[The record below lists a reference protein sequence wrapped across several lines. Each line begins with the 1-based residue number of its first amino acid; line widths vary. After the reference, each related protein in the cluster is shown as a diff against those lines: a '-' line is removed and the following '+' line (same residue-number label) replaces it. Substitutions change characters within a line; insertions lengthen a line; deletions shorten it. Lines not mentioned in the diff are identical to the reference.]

1 MRLLIEKYKMSIF
14 VVLNLLLTIGMNLGH
29 PVTPTLLKSLDLPPH
44 VFGLSFAAMCLT
56 NFIFALV
63 WSNVANGMK
72 KTRILMISSIGYA
85 IAQLLFGYALNR
97 YSIYFARLLSG
108 IFAGGF
114 QVGLMSYVV
123 NEAPEDRQ
131 SHYITISSIIV
142 SVGAALGFFIGGYL
156 GDVSV
161 RLTFVIQAVFQIIL
175 GILFYLILGSHEN
188 IEEKMEWSMI
198 RNSNPLKV
206 LQSSRHLMKD
216 VVLILL
222 IVTFTSSVGTTLFD
236 QSFNYY
242 IKDIFNFVPSQNG
255 IIKAITGLFAVVLN
269 VILIRRRNR
278 KKQGVELGLL
288 KTVFIAMGSL
298 AIIVSFSQTSKPF
311 VGFALAWFGMYT
323 VMIPILQNSVISN
336 KHSVEEGNQ
345 LAGLYNS
352 LLMLGKIFG
361 ALLTSL
367 IYTISPSSTFMFAG
381 VIFILSFIIL
391 LKPEKRMK

>member
-1 MRLLIEKYKMSIF
+1 MKLFIQKHKMSIF

-29 PVTPTLLKSLDLPPH
+29 PVTPTLMKSLDLPPH

-63 WSNVANGMK
+63 WSNIANGMK
-72 KTRILMISSIGYA
+72 KSRILMISSIGYA
-85 IAQLLFGYALNR
+85 IAQLLFGFALNR

-161 RLTFVIQAVFQIIL
+161 RLTFVIQAVLQIVLGVLFYVIL
-175 GILFYLILGSHEN
+175 GREETL
-188 IEEKMEWSMI
+188 EEKLEWSMI
-198 RNSNPLKV
+198 SEANPLKV
-206 LQSSRHLMKD
+206 LKSSRYLMKD
-216 VVLILL
+216 MVLILL

-255 IIKAITGLFAVVLN
+255 LIKAVTGLFAVVLN
-269 VILIRRRNR
+269 VILIRRRAR
-278 KKQGVELGLL
+278 KKQGIEIGLL
-288 KTVFIAMGSL
+288 KTVFIAMGTL
-298 AIIVSFSQTSKPF
+298 AIIVSFSQSATPF
-311 VGFALAWFGMYT
+311 VGFSLAWFGMYT

-336 KHSVEEGNQ
+336 KKSVEEGNQ

-367 IYTISPSSTFMFAG
+367 VYTLSPAATFLVAG
-381 VIFILSFIIL
+381 VIFIISFVFL
-391 LKPEKRMK
+391 LKPKTSI

>member
-1 MRLLIEKYKMSIF
+1 MF
-14 VVLNLLLTIGMNLGH
+14 
-29 PVTPTLLKSLDLPPH
+29 
-44 VFGLSFAAMCLT
+44 
-56 NFIFALV
+56 
-63 WSNVANGMK
+63 
-72 KTRILMISSIGYA
+72 
-85 IAQLLFGYALNR
+85 
-97 YSIYFARLLSG
+97 YF
-108 IFAGGF
+108 
-114 QVGLMSYVV
+114 
-123 NEAPEDRQ
+123 
-131 SHYITISSIIV
+131 
-142 SVGAALGFFIGGYL
+142 
-156 GDVSV
+156 
-161 RLTFVIQAVFQIIL
+161 IL
-175 GILFYLILGSHEN
+175 GRYEK

-269 VILIRRRNR
+269 VSLIRRRNR
-278 KKQGVELGLL
+278 KKQAVELGLL
-288 KTVFIAMGSL
+288 KTVFIAMGTL
-298 AIIVSFSQTSKPF
+298 AMIVSFSQTSKPF

-336 KHSVEEGNQ
+336 KRSVEEGNQ

-367 IYTISPSSTFMFAG
+367 VYTISPSSTFLFAG
-381 VIFILSFIIL
+381 FIFILSFIVL
-391 LKPEKRMK
+391 LKPEKASRNNKRHRYTNDVSYYIMETRTPPRFIM

>member
-1 MRLLIEKYKMSIF
+1 
-14 VVLNLLLTIGMNLGH
+14 
-29 PVTPTLLKSLDLPPH
+29 
-44 VFGLSFAAMCLT
+44 
-56 NFIFALV
+56 
-63 WSNVANGMK
+63 
-72 KTRILMISSIGYA
+72 
-85 IAQLLFGYALNR
+85 
-97 YSIYFARLLSG
+97 
-108 IFAGGF
+108 
-114 QVGLMSYVV
+114 
-123 NEAPEDRQ
+123 
-131 SHYITISSIIV
+131 TISSIIV

-381 VIFILSFIIL
+381 VIFILSFII
-391 LKPEKRMK
+391 